1 MELRSYFVIEKK
13 IKDIWEDWIVFNE
26 EITLDDVMDIFNTK
40 KDKEQYRV
48 VKRTDKVLNV
58 LGTTQP

>member
-1 MELRSYFVIEKK
+1 MDAKSYFVIEKK

-26 EITLDDVMDIFNTK
+26 SIELDEVMKIYDTK

-48 VKRTDKVLNV
+48 IKRTDKVLH
-58 LGTTQP
+58 LPSQA